1 MKSWSRRILAALIG
15 LAEVGASLFFL
26 DGRSD
31 DGLLLS
37 WVIVSVVCTAG
48 LGLAIWIP
56 VCWALGEVTL
66 QLLGA
71 LTGRSSRNRSRAP
84 SADGAAQAAPAGSAL
99 KSALHTYVERM
110 RTAGLADD
118 ELRARLRRAGWDDP
132 TIVAVMRGVDD
143 R

>member
-31 DGLLLS
+31 DGLLA

-48 LGLAIWIP
+48 LGLVIWIP
-56 VCWALGEVTL
+56 VCWFLGEVTL
-66 QLLGA
+66 EFLGA
-71 LTGRSSRNRSRAP
+71 LTGRSSRNRSSAP
-84 SADGAAQAAPAGSAL
+84 SADGAATPAPAGSTMN
-99 KSALHTYVERM
+99 SALQTYVERM
-110 RTAGLADD
+110 RAAGVADD
-118 ELRARLRRAGWDDP
+118 ELPARLRRVGWDEQ
-132 TIVAVMRGVDD
+132 TIAAVMRGVDD

>member
-1 MKSWSRRILAALIG
+1 MNTYLRRILAVLIG
-15 LAEVGASLFFL
+15 LPELGALLFFL

-31 DGLLLS
+31 DGLLS
-37 WVIVSVVCTAG
+37 WVLASVVCTAG
-48 LGLAIWIP
+48 LGLVIWIP
-56 VCWALGEVTL
+56 VCWFLGEVTL
-66 QLLGA
+66 EFLGA

-84 SADGAAQAAPAGSAL
+84 SAAGAEQAAPAGSAL

-118 ELRARLRRAGWDDP
+118 ELRARLRRAGWDEE
-132 TIVAVMRGVDD
+132 TIAALMRGVDD